1 MHFSVSCEALRW
13 INPLLKV
20 CAFELCRHQPLWA
33 SKMMGFKKRRRRTFS
48 QILLM
53 DVEKSGGENQLR
65 EVGSSLS
72 HYLRR
77 QVLLYIHFRWL
88 GRGFLNTNQL
98 RHARSLTTC
107 PPSVSIATKPPTPG
121 PYQATLVPN
130 GALKRAGSNANG
142 GPMVARSAV
151 FAAAKKLKSC
161 GLLRKKNELCEIV
174 WGLNESILRLN
185 ESILRFTLQKG
196 SIYMVYFCSWT
207 FWVLD
212 GNFFC
217 PKMLQEIKQQ
227 VVWPETG
234 SESEVVVLGG
244 PFYEPACSVHFM
256 DVVKVKC
263 GKNHHIPWF
272 TPSFISVS
280 NINWWEII

>member
-121 PYQATLVPN
+121 PYQATLVPTVPWSAREATPTA
-130 GALKRAGSNANG
+130 GRWWRAAPSLRRRRSWRVASFEEKKR
-142 GPMVARSAV
+142 
-151 FAAAKKLKSC
+151 
-161 GLLRKKNELCEIV
+161 
-174 WGLNESILRLN
+174 
-185 ESILRFTLQKG
+185 
-196 SIYMVYFCSWT
+196 
-207 FWVLD
+207 
-212 GNFFC
+212 
-217 PKMLQEIKQQ
+217 
-227 VVWPETG
+227 VVWNC
-234 SESEVVVLGG
+234 LGV
-244 PFYEPACSVHFM
+244 E
-256 DVVKVKC
+256 
-263 GKNHHIPWF
+263 W
-272 TPSFISVS
+272 
-280 NINWWEII
+280 INP

>member
-77 QVLLYIHFRWL
+77 QVFLYIHFRWL

-107 PPSVSIATKPPTPG
+107 PPSVSIATKQPTPG
-121 PYQATLVPN
+121 PYQATLVVPTVPWS
-130 GALKRAGSNANG
+130 AREATAGRWWHAAPSLRRRRSWR
-142 GPMVARSAV
+142 VAS
-151 FAAAKKLKSC
+151 FEE
-161 GLLRKKNELCEIV
+161 KNNESCEILGGWMIV
-174 WGLNESILRLN
+174 KPGVEWINLYRLN
-185 ESILRFTLQKG
+185 ESIFTGWMNQSL
-196 SIYMVYFCSWT
+196 
-207 FWVLD
+207 
-212 GNFFC
+212 
-217 PKMLQEIKQQ
+217 
-227 VVWPETG
+227 
-234 SESEVVVLGG
+234 
-244 PFYEPACSVHFM
+244 
-256 DVVKVKC
+256 
-263 GKNHHIPWF
+263 
-272 TPSFISVS
+272 
-280 NINWWEII
+280 